1 MKHLK
6 RFKEKKPEYLKKG
19 DIVKVTKRITSRPD
33 WKIGDLLVIM
43 DVDQNDINKNLP
55 YEVVPINTPK
65 ERYYSR
71 AIWATLDE
79 VEKATEKDIYEQELR
94 NSQMKYNL

>member
-1 MKHLK
+1 MRHLK
-6 RFKEKKPEYLKKG
+6 KFKEKKFEYLKKG
-19 DIVKVTKRITSRPD
+19 DIVKVAKRIISRPD

-43 DVDQNDINKNLP
+43 EVDQSDINKNLP

-71 AIWATLDE
+71 AIWATTDE
-79 VEKATEKDIYEQELR
+79 IEKATDIDIEQK
-94 NSQMKYNL
+94 KYNL